1 MKLLALDQAS
11 KITGYA
17 VFFDGKLQTYG
28 KIDLKD
34 DNIGIRL
41 NKLKKELIKL
51 IMDYDIDYIAFED
64 IYMDGQRVNNVQ
76 TFKVLA
82 EVFGVCYE
90 LFTELEIPCEAV
102 LAGTWKS
109 TLGIKGK
116 TRTEQKRGA
125 QQYVQSRFNIKVT
138 QDVADALCIGEHIIK
153 SNDVFHWDD

>member
-1 MKLLALDQAS
+1 MRLLALDQS
-11 KITGYA
+11 SHISGYA
-17 VFFDGKLQTYG
+17 VFIDGKLKTYG

-34 DNIGIRL
+34 SDVGIRL
-41 NKLKKELIKL
+41 TQLRKELIKL
-51 IMDYDIDYIAFED
+51 IMDNDIDYIAFED
-64 IYMDGQRVNNVQ
+64 IYMDGQKVNNVQ

-116 TRTEQKRGA
+116 TRPEQKKGA
-125 QQYVQSRFNIKVT
+125 QEYVKNRFQVNVI
-138 QDVADALCIGEHIIK
+138 QDVADALCIGAHIIR
-153 SNDVFHWDD
+153 SNDYYDWS

>member
-1 MKLLALDQAS
+1 MRLLSLDQSS
-11 KITGYA
+11 KVTGYA
-17 VFFDGKLQTYG
+17 VFIDGELKTYG

-34 DNIGIRL
+34 SDVGIRL
-41 NKLKKELIKL
+41 TQLRKELIKL
-51 IMDYDIDYIAFED
+51 IMDNDIDYIAFED
-64 IYMDGQRVNNVQ
+64 IYMDGQKVNNVQ

-116 TRTEQKRGA
+116 TRPEQKKGA
-125 QQYVQSRFNIKVT
+125 QEYVKTRFQVNVI
-138 QDVADALCIGEHIIK
+138 QDVADALCIGAHIIR
-153 SNDVFHWDD
+153 SNDYYDWS